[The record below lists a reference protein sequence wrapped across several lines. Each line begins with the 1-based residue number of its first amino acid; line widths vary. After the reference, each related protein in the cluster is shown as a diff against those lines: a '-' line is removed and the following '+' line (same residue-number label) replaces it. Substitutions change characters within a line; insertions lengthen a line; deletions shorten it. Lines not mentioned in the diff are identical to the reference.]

1 MLKSNTQSSGSAVM
15 AERLETQPRSIPQH
29 SANSKLANCVI
40 WIIALLVLIT
50 TNQFARAGDYVLV
63 VDVSGSMVTRV
74 SAADN
79 RVRIK
84 VVQDALNQYLPALPR
99 GSRVRLIAFNS
110 EIVSDKEVILK
121 QQEDLAEG
129 LAWVG
134 GLAEEARKNKQT
146 HLWTTLR
153 YALQIAS
160 RYSAEN
166 PEQPVTVRALTDGGD
181 NEGVTTLDQ
190 VLREFQTVL
199 DGQHVRGNLVL
210 LGDIELQTKLPVLS
224 LPDGAFE
231 TTTNV
236 TWTDIFPPIVLW
248 TPQDPCVGDE
258 VKMFENASSVYTGY
272 EWLVDNRS
280 AGREKILSWR
290 FAEPGNHRVTLKIKG
305 LQSAANSA
313 TVSIQVRAKPEFT
326 VDFTTSQA
334 AVEPGQTLKFIAR
347 PSSESGKFE
356 WLVNSVLCGTNHD
369 LEYLCEKEGR
379 YEIKLTVWSADG
391 RMASKTGIA
400 VVREK
405 PLTAQ
410 IVAPSGAMS
419 GIPVRFAAEFVGPCA
434 TAEWSFGDGTTSME
448 KNPLH
453 SFSVRPGETNTFNVG
468 LRAVSPQGH
477 DAVADSH
484 VIRVVAPAV
493 PPVPKAAFKILDPR
507 LRVGDR
513 LRLMD
518 ESTGFVEVWQ
528 WSFNGAVVS
537 QARNPEQVLDRP
549 GETIITLKV
558 KGPGG
563 TSEAVRKITV
573 NPRFDPVTV
582 QAGASPKN
590 GVAPLSVQFTNR
602 IGGDC
607 RAFLWVFGDGQSS
620 TNNNP
625 RHTYGQI
632 TNYAAVLTVY
642 PADTNQAPID
652 FRVGIQVLK
661 PKSIWAKTLPFL
673 GCSFLLGL
681 PAAALLRRKRQ
692 RALQLPVHY
701 WAETSSVC
709 RSLVFTRADEMQ
721 ELTPDAPVR
730 IKRAGKSRNLVV
742 EPVNGAVLL
751 SSDGQELTAQ
761 NIGQGARILVRGES
775 ASPRAVAISAVQK
788 PGRPSPASSGVD
800 LFSETPEPA
809 SAAHGNLDWGWE
821 ATEPTNIN

>member
-1 MLKSNTQSSGSAVM
+1 
-15 AERLETQPRSIPQH
+15 
-29 SANSKLANCVI
+29 
-40 WIIALLVLIT
+40 
-50 TNQFARAGDYVLV
+50 
-63 VDVSGSMVTRV
+63 
-74 SAADN
+74 
-79 RVRIK
+79 
-84 VVQDALNQYLPALPR
+84 
-99 GSRVRLIAFNS
+99 
-110 EIVSDKEVILK
+110 
-121 QQEDLAEG
+121 
-129 LAWVG
+129 
-134 GLAEEARKNKQT
+134 
-146 HLWTTLR
+146 
-153 YALQIAS
+153 
-160 RYSAEN
+160 
-166 PEQPVTVRALTDGGD
+166 
-181 NEGVTTLDQ
+181 
-190 VLREFQTVL
+190 
-199 DGQHVRGNLVL
+199 
-210 LGDIELQTKLPVLS
+210 
-224 LPDGAFE
+224 
-231 TTTNV
+231 
-236 TWTDIFPPIVLW
+236 
-248 TPQDPCVGDE
+248 
-258 VKMFENASSVYTGY
+258 
-272 EWLVDNRS
+272 
-280 AGREKILSWR
+280 
-290 FAEPGNHRVTLKIKG
+290 
-305 LQSAANSA
+305 
-313 TVSIQVRAKPEFT
+313 
-326 VDFTTSQA
+326 
-334 AVEPGQTLKFIAR
+334 
-347 PSSESGKFE
+347 
-356 WLVNSVLCGTNHD
+356 VLCGTNHD

-379 YEIKLTVWSADG
+379 YEIKLTAWSADG
-391 RMASKTGIA
+391 RMASKTGILA
-400 VVREK
+400 VQEK

-410 IVAPSGAMS
+410 IVAPSEGMS
-419 GIPVRFAAEFVGPCA
+419 EIPIRFAADFVGPCA
-434 TAEWSFGDGTTSME
+434 TVEWSFGDGTTSME